1 MQVRYK
7 TSGVGEMQGVVMEL
21 LDSLTVHDGRESKAI
36 ELYHGDLTDLK
47 PEEAVDVLVVSAFP
61 SDYSAVPG
69 TLIGALSDRGVAVWR
84 LAANKAIDLRTTHSC
99 WLSRELEEW
108 SRGPGIQFKRLLC
121 FEPEFRGRAPEV
133 VGDIFRSLVPVLTGK
148 DPIRSV
154 AMPLVACG
162 NQGESV
168 AEILP
173 SLLDAAAHWMSLPDF
188 PLQRLKIVAYEFGR
202 ATEAKRLFASLKE
215 KYANRTLLT
224 TPDNRHDIFISY
236 CRQDSDAVRL
246 ATAELSKLRPSL
258 KLFQDQMSIQPG
270 AAWQQEIYEAIEH
283 CRVFVP
289 FYSPGYLRSK
299 VCVEEYHLAR
309 FCNRESGALALFPI
323 YLFST
328 DLPAYVRMFNYTDCR
343 EGDAEKLRNACARL
357 VAQL

>member
-1 MQVRYK
+1 
-7 TSGVGEMQGVVMEL
+7 MEL
-21 LDSLTVHDGRESKAI
+21 LDSLTVHDGSVSKTI
-36 ELYHGDLTDLK
+36 ELYRGDLTNLT

-61 SDYSAVPG
+61 SDYSAVRG
-69 TLIGALSDRGVAVWR
+69 TLIGALADRDVPVWR
-84 LAANKAIDLRTTHSC
+84 LAVNKAIDLRETHSC
-99 WLSRELEEW
+99 WLSQELEEW

-148 DPIRSV
+148 DPVRTV

-188 PLQRLKIVAYEFGR
+188 PLRRLKIVAYERNR
-202 ATEAKRLFASLKE
+202 AAEAQRLFASLKG
-215 KYANRTLLT
+215 KYAGRSLLT
-224 TPDNRHDIFISY
+224 KPDNCYDVFISY
-236 CRQDSDAVRL
+236 CRENAPQVAL
-246 ATAELSKLRPSL
+246 ATEELHKRSPSL
-258 KLFQDQMSIQPG
+258 RIFQDQMSIQPG
-270 AAWQQEIYEAIEH
+270 AAWQQDIYEAIEH

-299 VCVEEYHLAR
+299 VCLEEYHLAR

-328 DLPAYVRMFNYTDCR
+328 ELPAYIRMLNYTDCR

-357 VAQL
+357 LSQL